1 MTANPDIA
9 AAHLADIELKVI
21 KLEKVNRALM
31 GRVERSMDFSGTGF
45 SLFQTAI
52 LLEDKVNARTRDLE
66 STLADLSTAYSR
78 LQEARDEADD
88 AKQNLTAAIEAVTE
102 GFALFDDSERLVM
115 CNSHF
120 RALMPDIGDQMAA
133 GLSFSHMADLFA
145 SSRFLVLG
153 NGQAKASWRSRRI
166 ELFRKPAAS
175 FIQQFAEDRWIQIS
189 NKKTLAGATVIFQT
203 DITDTVRNE
212 RIQHERQLDEQSKIL
227 QATID
232 HLQQGICMFSRDLRL
247 RAWNSKFIDLLSLP
261 VKHVVAGASSER
273 IFGSLRSSLFSA
285 GPQDAARLAGWLGDP
300 SRAMLTNVELS
311 RFDGLIIS
319 VSTNIMPDGGIVA
332 SFSEVTHERHATL
345 ALREAKE
352 NLEQRVED
360 RTAELRREV
369 MERRV
374 IAAELIKAKNA
385 AEEANKDKTRFLAA
399 ASHDL
404 LQPLNAARLFLTLL
418 GEADLDQRQ
427 ARLADKAN
435 NAFASV
441 EQLLES
447 ILDIS
452 RIDSGSVAASV
463 GSVSLS
469 ELFATLYTEF
479 QPIADKKGLSL
490 ATVHSQRFVKSDPG
504 LLRRV
509 VQNLMAN
516 AIRYTE
522 SGRVLLGVRRCNGAM
537 RIEVWDT
544 GMGIPAEKTKE
555 VFEEFHRL
563 DKESPVG
570 TKAMGLGLAIVER
583 ISKLLGHEVNVRS
596 WPGQGSCFSITLP
609 AAEPITK
616 PALPQAVSGVRSRNL
631 AGLTAIVIE
640 NDLQILEGMA
650 ELLESRGVKAIPTV
664 SADEALEA
672 VESVGAAPDV
682 IVADYHL
689 DNGTGVEAIKQLR
702 EACGQ
707 NIAAIIITADYTA
720 EVETRIA
727 AENVTLLYKPIR
739 QAHFLEALDKL
750 RPRT

>member
-1 MTANPDIA
+1 LRAETHILPAGPS
-9 AAHLADIELKVI
+9 ELEQKVL

-45 SLFQTAI
+45 ALFQTAI
-52 LLEDKVNARTRDLE
+52 LLEDKVKVRTRDLE
-66 STLADLSTAYSR
+66 STLSDLSTAYAR
-78 LQEARDEADD
+78 IQEARDDAEI
-88 AKQNLTAAIEAVTE
+88 AKQNLTAAIEAVSE

-120 RALMPDIGDQMAA
+120 RALMPDIGDELTP
-133 GLSFSHMADLFA
+133 GLSFTQMAEMFA

-153 NGQAKASWRSRRI
+153 PQQAKLSWRSRRI

-175 FIQQFAEDRWIQIS
+175 FIQQFAGDRWIQIS

-232 HLQQGICMFSRDLRL
+232 HLPQGICMFSRDLRL
-247 RAWNSKFIDLLSLP
+247 RAWNSRLIELLSLP
-261 VKHVVAGASSER
+261 ARNVVVGAGFER
-273 IFGSLRSSLFSA
+273 ILSSLRGNMFAST
-285 GPQDAARLAGWLGDP
+285 PQVNARLSSWLQNP
-300 SRAMLTNVELS
+300 SGEAMEGIELK
-311 RFDGLIIS
+311 RIDGLIVS
-319 VSTNIMPDGGIVA
+319 VSTNIMPDGGVVA
-332 SFSEVTHERHATL
+332 SFTDVTHERNATI

-352 NLEQRVED
+352 NLEQRVEE
-360 RTAELRREV
+360 RTGELSKEV
-369 MERRV
+369 MERRI

-452 RIDSGSVAASV
+452 RIDSGSVAANVTSM
-463 GSVSLS
+463 SLN
-469 ELFATLYTEF
+469 ELFATLGAEF
-479 QPIADKKGLSL
+479 QPIAEKKSL
-490 ATVHSQRFVKSDPG
+490 KLVSVQSRSFVRSDPG

-522 SGRVLLGVRRCNGAM
+522 NGRVLLGARRSGENV

-544 GMGIPAEKTKE
+544 GMGIPAGKTKE
-555 VFEEFHRL
+555 VFEEFRRL
-563 DKESPVG
+563 NKDAPAGS
-570 TKAMGLGLAIVER
+570 KAMGLGLAIVER
-583 ISKLLGHEVNVRS
+583 ISKLLGHEITVRS
-596 WPGQGSCFSITLP
+596 WPGKGSCFSVTVPLSEPNEIP
-609 AAEPITK
+609 MQAQAA
-616 PALPQAVSGVRSRNL
+616 ASRAPSDL
-631 AGLTAIVIE
+631 RGMTAIIIE
-640 NDLQILEGMA
+640 NDLQILEGMV
-650 ELLESRGVKAIPTV
+650 ELLEGRGVKAIPTV

-672 VESVGAAPDV
+672 LESIGAAPDV

-689 DNGTGVEAIKQLR
+689 DDGTGLEAIKQLR
-702 EACGQ
+702 KSCGQ
-707 NIAAIIITADYTA
+707 SVPAIIVTADHTA
-720 EVETRIA
+720 EVENQIA
-727 AENVTLLYKPIR
+727 AERVTLLYKPIR
-739 QAHFLEALDKL
+739 HMQFVDLLDGL
-750 RPRT
+750 RASG